1 MAPVRHLPQ
10 KFNPLMT
17 EEIPPYEVLV
27 ARRRLGQTDL
37 TIRTGQ
43 SETSNSIKVKHL
55 GSFDYAHLRA
65 PLPKGIVSGIFNPS
79 PPSYFLMRRSHD
91 GYISATGMFKA
102 TFPYAAVVEEDLERK
117 YVKSKPCTSLEE
129 TAGNVWIPP
138 HYALELAEEYHILP
152 WIKALLDN
160 TPIEASTGK
169 DSIPKIIKPPP
180 LFQPNKETISKSS
193 QPYERPR
200 RSVSPIKSKSPRKI
214 IGTRN
219 QRLKTESRATKRPG
233 ISETLEILEPS
244 QKTNDKD
251 KDESDSPSKPLRKN
265 LENKKSP
272 IKLDVAST
280 PNTPPH
286 DEIAFEIE
294 GTVIED
300 ILQTEPKLESES
312 ESEVAQPEAAKPEIA
327 QPEAVPPEIAQPEA
341 VPPEIVQPEAVQ
353 PEIVQPDLEPG
364 TETETNLTNTQ
375 LPEKVEI
382 SETPSLILP
391 EYDTEKMIS
400 QAKEMVEAAVK
411 DHQSGLAPR
420 IQKRK
425 IRELELDDE
434 ESAERQLEEV
444 APKRQKTEEM
454 ELRKEKIKSR
464 ALLGITMTLAIGAA
478 VQYAFSSL

>member
-37 TIRTGQ
+37 IIRKQ
-43 SETSNSIKVKHL
+43 SQISNSKKIKHL

-102 TFPYAAVVEEDLERK
+102 TFPYAAIVEEDLERK

-138 HYALELAEEYHILP
+138 HYALELAEEYRILP

-160 TPIEASTGK
+160 TPIAASTGK

-180 LFQPNKETISKSS
+180 LFQPNKETKSISSH
-193 QPYERPR
+193 PYERHR
-200 RSVSPIKSKSPRKI
+200 RSVSPIKSKSPTKLT
-214 IGTRN
+214 GAQN
-219 QRLKTESRATKRPG
+219 KRLRAESKAANRQE
-233 ISETLEILEPS
+233 ISENLEIQNTH
-244 QKTNDKD
+244 QKTNEED
-251 KDESDSPSKPLRKN
+251 KDESDSPSKPLREDS
-265 LENKKSP
+265 ENKQSLIKSN
-272 IKLDVAST
+272 IAST
-280 PNTPPH
+280 LDTPPH
-286 DEIAFEIE
+286 DEITIEIAE
-294 GTVIED
+294 TIMEE
-300 ILQTEPKLESES
+300 IFQKESKPQP
-312 ESEVAQPEAAKPEIA
+312 ESEVAQSEIT
-327 QPEAVPPEIAQPEA
+327 QPEVAQSEITQPES
-341 VPPEIVQPEAVQ
+341 
-353 PEIVQPDLEPG
+353 
-364 TETETNLTNTQ
+364 
-375 LPEKVEI
+375 PEKVEI
-382 SETPSLILP
+382 SETPFLTSP

-400 QAKEMVEAAVK
+400 QAKEMVKAAAK
-411 DHQSGLAPR
+411 DHQSGLGPR

-425 IRELELDDE
+425 MRELDLDDG
-434 ESAERQLEEV
+434 ESSERLSEEV
-444 APKRQKTEEM
+444 APKRQKIEEM

-464 ALLGITMTLAIGAA
+464 ALLGITMTLAIG
-478 VQYAFSSL
+478 YLSH

>member
-37 TIRTGQ
+37 IIRKQ
-43 SETSNSIKVKHL
+43 SQTSNSIKIKHL

-102 TFPYAAVVEEDLERK
+102 TFPYAAIVEEDLERK

-138 HYALELAEEYHILP
+138 HYALELAEEYRILP

-180 LFQPNKETISKSS
+180 LFQPIKETKSTLS
-193 QPYERPR
+193 QPYERHR
-200 RSVSPIKSKSPRKI
+200 RSVSPIKSKSPTKLT
-214 IGTRN
+214 GAQN
-219 QRLKTESRATKRPG
+219 KRLRAESKAAKRQE
-233 ISETLEILEPS
+233 ISETPEIQNTH
-244 QKTNDKD
+244 QKINEED
-251 KDESDSPSKPLRKN
+251 KDESDSPSKPLRKDS
-265 LENKKSP
+265 ENKQSLIKSN
-272 IKLDVAST
+272 VAST
-280 PNTPPH
+280 LDTPPH
-286 DEIAFEIE
+286 DKITFEIAETITEEIF
-294 GTVIED
+294 
-300 ILQTEPKLESES
+300 QTESEPQPESEAAQPEIVKPEVVQS
-312 ESEVAQPEAAKPEIA
+312 EITQREVAQPEIAQSEVAQPEIAQSEVA
-327 QPEAVPPEIAQPEA
+327 QPEVAQL
-341 VPPEIVQPEAVQ
+341 
-353 PEIVQPDLEPG
+353 DLEPG
-364 TETETNLTNTQ
+364 TEIETNLTKNESLQ
-375 LPEKVEI
+375 KVEI
-382 SETPSLILP
+382 SETPFLTLP
-391 EYDTEKMIS
+391 EYDTEKMIF
-400 QAKEMVEAAVK
+400 QAKEMVEAAAK
-411 DHQSGLAPR
+411 DHQSRLGPR

-425 IRELELDDE
+425 MRELDLDDG
-434 ESAERQLEEV
+434 ESSERHSEEV
-444 APKRQKTEEM
+444 APKRQKIEEM

-464 ALLGITMTLAIGAA
+464 ALLGITMTLAIG
-478 VQYAFSSL
+478 YFSP